1 MDLPPEVCVEIFGK
15 LGLEDL
21 KNVLLVSKCWKG
33 AAEVKTL
40 WKNVSLK
47 INLTKD
53 FSAWKLLES
62 LRFLA
67 LEDLTLKGVD
77 DFSEFQNEHLEPIS
91 QLKLKHLSLFQI
103 SLLNANPEIFAQV
116 LNRME
121 SVRLS
126 NIADSSK
133 NHMETFIN
141 LLALGSS
148 IKRH

>member
-1 MDLPPEVCVEIFGK
+1 MDLPQEVCVEIFGK

-21 KNVLLVSKCWKG
+21 KNVLLVSKYWKD

-62 LRFLA
+62 PRFLA
-67 LEDLTLKGVD
+67 LEDITLKGVD
-77 DFSEFQNEHLEPIS
+77 DFSELQNEHLEPIS

-103 SLLNANPEIFAQV
+103 SLLNTEPEVFAQL

-121 SVRLS
+121 SVRLTD
-126 NIADSSK
+126 IADSSK
-133 NHMETFIN
+133 NHVETF
-141 LLALGSS
+141 
-148 IKRH
+148 